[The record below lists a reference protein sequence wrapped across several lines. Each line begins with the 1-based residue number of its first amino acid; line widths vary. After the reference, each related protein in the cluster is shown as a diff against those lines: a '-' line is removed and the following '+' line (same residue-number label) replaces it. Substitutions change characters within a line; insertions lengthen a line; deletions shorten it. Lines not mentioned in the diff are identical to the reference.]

1 MVKFKEQMA
10 DPLMFVEQRNSYMQ
24 LKQCHK
30 NWERK
35 IEIAELEAKKARAI
49 LKRHGAWM
57 EGSTHNELAQN

>member
-49 LKRHGAWM
+49 LKRHGAWAESNANM
-57 EGSTHNELAQN
+57 EVEQN